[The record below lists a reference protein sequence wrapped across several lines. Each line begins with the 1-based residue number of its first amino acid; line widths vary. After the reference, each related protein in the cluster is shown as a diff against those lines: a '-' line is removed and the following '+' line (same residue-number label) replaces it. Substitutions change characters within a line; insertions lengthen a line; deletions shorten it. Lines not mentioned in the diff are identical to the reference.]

1 MERTLKSR
9 LEEVYS
15 CGRTHLRSF
24 SSTSVS
30 ERSHAHHDKAKWFF
44 AHETM
49 YFLVFLI
56 FLVCFSWH
64 QSVLI
69 FFLCPQI
76 WNICSALCSPRSAG
90 LARHSHLS
98 RRQAVSTPH
107 NRLLRRFMRSS
118 ACLSSP
124 NSLLHADWPPVS
136 LRYRSRRNT
145 A

>member
-1 MERTLKSR
+1 MPQLGGYNSPKCQLRAKTWEHDQKSVVSVERTLKSR

-44 AHETM
+44 SHETM

-56 FLVCFSWH
+56 FSVCFSWH

-69 FFLCPQI
+69 FFYAHRFGTSARLYVPRAPLASLGVPVSHGARLCPRLTTV
-76 WNICSALCSPRSAG
+76 CYAG
-90 LARHSHLS
+90 S
-98 RRQAVSTPH
+98 
-107 NRLLRRFMRSS
+107 
-118 ACLSSP
+118 
-124 NSLLHADWPPVS
+124 
-136 LRYRSRRNT
+136 
-145 A
+145 